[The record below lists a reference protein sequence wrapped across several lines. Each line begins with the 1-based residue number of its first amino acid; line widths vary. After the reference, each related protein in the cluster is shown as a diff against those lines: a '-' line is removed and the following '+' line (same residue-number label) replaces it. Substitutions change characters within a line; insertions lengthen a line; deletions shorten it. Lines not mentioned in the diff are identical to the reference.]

1 MGSFSHFIEVMDWQ
15 GLLYLLEQIAA
26 VLLCLTVHET
36 CHGLAAYCLGDP
48 TAKREHRLS
57 LNPLRHIDPLGAL
70 MMLLA
75 GFGWA
80 KPVPVDSRY
89 FKHPKTGMALTA
101 LAGPVSNL
109 AMAYISL
116 VLRNFLILYYLNSG
130 SAFLLQLIDFL
141 ALFVLLN
148 VGLGVFNLIPF
159 PPLDGSKVV
168 EGLFPDRLYFTVM
181 RYERWGML
189 VLLAVLWFGWLDG
202 PLNAARSWMLDLLE
216 KGASWPYFLGL

>member
-181 RYERWGML
+181 RYERWGMF

-216 KGASWPYFLGL
+216 KGAAWPYFLGL